1 MEQEDNRG
9 VENVPA
15 TRIVY
20 LGESN
25 KKPLFGTQCC
35 RVAGISMVNL
45 TRAVISYTSSLAVY
59 LLPNTNSPQT
69 NIRRTSLVFGITDH
83 MSRDQRASGNS
94 KVSSLPERPA
104 LWECFLQRLTGSAR
118 GITVEF
124 SPDVAISLWLL
135 PGNKPLIKVSSFSYR
150 ATSHFSSVVF
160 CKESSTAS
168 SKTQPLP
175 NKQTNSPPK
184 KLVSLFWHYKTT
196 L

>member
-1 MEQEDNRG
+1 MSKSLPAVCSLAPTVGLGAHNTAAFPLHHQLMEQEDNRG

-104 LWECFLQRLTGSAR
+104 L
-118 GITVEF
+118 
-124 SPDVAISLWLL
+124 
-135 PGNKPLIKVSSFSYR
+135 
-150 ATSHFSSVVF
+150 
-160 CKESSTAS
+160 
-168 SKTQPLP
+168 
-175 NKQTNSPPK
+175 
-184 KLVSLFWHYKTT
+184 
-196 L
+196 